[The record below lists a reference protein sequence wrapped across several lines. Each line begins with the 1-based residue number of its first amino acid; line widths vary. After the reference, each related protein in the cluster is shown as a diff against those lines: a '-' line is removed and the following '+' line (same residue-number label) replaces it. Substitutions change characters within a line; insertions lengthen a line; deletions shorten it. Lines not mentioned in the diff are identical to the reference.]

1 MQYEDSEIVNADE
14 TCWRIINGVLKT
26 ISLKGSDQVNVNINF
41 DIKSSVTVMAAC
53 TLSGRKLPLML
64 IAKGKTKKCEDK
76 YVKDPRLRKYINK
89 SLFID
94 HTPDGWSTNSFV
106 LNYLKFLKKQM
117 DQKPFYLIWDLHA
130 SHRHELVKAEANNL
144 NINLSFIPAGQTDRW
159 QPLDC
164 SIFGIVKKQS
174 VNNNQSQSTHKDSK
188 VISLQENNHNY
199 SELLIRHSQTIVLGV
214 TNSAIKIHGIVTIP
228 K

>member
-26 ISLKGSDQVNVNINF
+26 ICLKGSDQVNVNINF

-94 HTPDGWSTNSFV
+94 HTPDGWSINSFV

-174 VNNNQSQSTHKDSK
+174 HQKFQELCLEKEMQNIDIIDTIVILLEVWNSIDS
-188 VISLQENNHNY
+188 N
-199 SELLIRHSQTIVLGV
+199 LIRKSWNNLKQ
-214 TNSAIKIHGIVTIP
+214 
-228 K
+228 